1 MGEVIE
7 TKAYLLDTN
16 VFRYKSNPSAH
27 KIHKKAGKR
36 FWKNVL
42 QEVRNGEA
50 SLFIPRE
57 VVRELEIQSYTLSEK
72 ENQRIADLLEQI
84 EVTIPDIAT
93 PEIEHH
99 IRKMAA
105 YIRSEYKNE
114 IHTVKDMEYGGVSDA
129 RILFAAWQ
137 YDCILVT
144 SNIKDFMLYPLL
156 FPQNENRL
164 FNLLSEMYVTNNPSV
179 YEKIHKDPTFKGM
192 MQVLHKMIEGN

>member
-84 EVTIPDIAT
+84 EITIPDITT

-105 YIRSEYKNE
+105 YIRLSTKTKSIQSKIWNTAGYLTLEY
-114 IHTVKDMEYGGVSDA
+114 Y
-129 RILFAAWQ
+129 
-137 YDCILVT
+137 
-144 SNIKDFMLYPLL
+144 LL
-156 FPQNENRL
+156 L
-164 FNLLSEMYVTNNPSV
+164 
-179 YEKIHKDPTFKGM
+179 
-192 MQVLHKMIEGN
+192 GNTTAF